1 MLASSV
7 GFANL
12 LSQSRLAVGA
22 GKTNV
27 DRNLGFRDL
36 IGIGGTLVVVSKST
50 QRLEMG
56 SELVTGAA
64 IAEAERATDRALRQ
78 FATYRNMITATY
90 DPSWAVVTGYY
101 AAFFAANAALSWCG
115 RGFCRLD
122 SKGGSVAPGLGGLC
136 QASIAPGS
144 YTGTLEIEFTR
155 VGKNSHVRTWNGAV
169 ALASEAAGV
178 AGGAQGDRATF
189 ASLADMIR
197 RPTLVSAERNR
208 INYDTSVSPFHAQPW
223 RSAIPALVDAS
234 AVAERVLYFA
244 GQPSEAR
251 FELLAAGW
259 LSLCGEF
266 QRDFALRGGRRDPRR
281 GTRRSAWFPAGSP
294 LAWVAV

>member
-78 FATYRNMITATY
+78 FATYRNMITANHY
-90 DPSWAVVTGYY
+90 PSWAVLTGYY
-101 AAFFAANAALSWCG
+101 AAFFAANAAL
-115 RGFCRLD
+115 F
-122 SKGGSVAPGLGGLC
+122 
-136 QASIAPGS
+136 
-144 YTGTLEIEFTR
+144 
-155 VGKNSHVRTWNGAV
+155 VR
-169 ALASEAAGV
+169 
-178 AGGAQGDRATF
+178 
-189 ASLADMIR
+189 
-197 RPTLVSAERNR
+197 PR
-208 INYDTSVSPFHAQPW
+208 I
-223 RSAIPALVDAS
+223 
-234 AVAERVLYFA
+234 
-244 GQPSEAR
+244 
-251 FELLAAGW
+251 
-259 LSLCGEF
+259 LS
-266 QRDFALRGGRRDPRR
+266 
-281 GTRRSAWFPAGSP
+281 T
-294 LAWVAV
+294 